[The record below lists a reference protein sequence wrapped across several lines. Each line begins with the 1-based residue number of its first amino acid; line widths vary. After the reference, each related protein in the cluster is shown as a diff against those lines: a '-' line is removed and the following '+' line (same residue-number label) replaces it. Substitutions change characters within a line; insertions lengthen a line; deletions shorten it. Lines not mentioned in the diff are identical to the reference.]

1 MTRRLIS
8 SALTIVLAVMA
19 ILGTLLSAPAHAGV
33 PSEKQWLADVNKALH
48 GSRVYVDQQVDS
60 GGHGLAINLDID
72 NTSLASHYSYGDA
85 VARVLRLARHAHA
98 QNVAILFNTG
108 RIRGGGRLAAAAQQ
122 LTDAGYTVDEVC
134 GRTSAKE
141 GLGHSKRRCRRH
153 FVAEGY
159 TIIANVGNR
168 STDFEGGHY
177 RRAFRLPSYGDQLA

>member
-8 SALTIVLAVMA
+8 STLTIALAVLAV
-19 ILGTLLSAPAHAGV
+19 LGTLLSAPAHADV
-33 PSEKQWLADVNKALH
+33 PDEDQWLADVSRAVH
-48 GSRVYVDQQVDS
+48 GSRVYVDQQVAT
-60 GGHGLAINLDID
+60 GQQGLAINLDID
-72 NTSLASHYSYGDA
+72 NTSLASHYAYGHA
-85 VARVLRLARHAHA
+85 VARVLRLAQHAHA

-108 RIRGGGRLAAAAQQ
+108 RVRGGGRLAAATAQ
-122 LTDAGYTVDEVC
+122 LTAAGYTVDEVC
-134 GRTSAKE
+134 GRKDGKE

-153 FVAEGY
+153 FVHEGY